1 MQASS
6 QLTDVEIKS
15 NVEKLELY
23 SDQYPFSLP
32 LRIKNFEN
40 EADYNKFIKNCEKL
54 IRGSVEY
61 KQWRNYITDVLQ
73 VNSCFVTN
81 ERMDECT
88 LEIHHHIPSL
98 FTLLKGLVNKN
109 MDKDEA
115 FSTFDICMEAIEL
128 HFANKVG
135 YVAVI
140 SSIHEKIHNNCLD
153 IPTKMVQGNYM
164 WFIENFSKYLDDEDL
179 DTINKRLSINNAEFS
194 WSKNSYPGI
203 QEKQS

>member
-1 MQASS
+1 MQAQS
-6 QLTDVEIKS
+6 QVEIKS

-23 SDQYPFSLP
+23 TENYPFSLP

-40 EADYNKFIKNCEKL
+40 EAYYNKFIKNCEKL

-88 LEIHHHIPSL
+88 LEIHHHVPSL
-98 FTLLKGLVNKN
+98 FTMLKAIVNKN
-109 MDKDEA
+109 MEKDEA
-115 FSTFDICMEAIEL
+115 FSTFDICMEAIEI

-135 YVAVI
+135 YIAVI
-140 SSIHEKIHNNCLD
+140 SSIHEKIHNNCLE
-153 IPTKMVQGNYM
+153 IPRSMIQGDYI

-179 DTINKRLSINNAEFS
+179 DTINRRLSVENSEFA
-194 WSKNSYPGI
+194 WGKDNYPGI
-203 QEKQS
+203 AENKN

>member
-1 MQASS
+1 MQS
-6 QLTDVEIKS
+6 QQEVEIKS
-15 NVEKLELY
+15 NIEKLELY

-73 VNSCFVTN
+73 VNSCFITN

-98 FTLLKGLVNKN
+98 FTLLKALVNKN

-115 FSTFDICMEAIEL
+115 FSTFDVCMEAIEI

-135 YVAVI
+135 YIAVI
-140 SSIHEKIHNNCLD
+140 SSIHEKIHNN
-153 IPTKMVQGNYM
+153 
-164 WFIENFSKYLDDEDL
+164 
-179 DTINKRLSINNAEFS
+179 
-194 WSKNSYPGI
+194 
-203 QEKQS
+203 

>member
-1 MQASS
+1 MQS
-6 QLTDVEIKS
+6 QQEVEIKS
-15 NVEKLELY
+15 NIEKLELY
-23 SDQYPFSLP
+23 SEQYPFSLP

-98 FTLLKGLVNKN
+98 FTLLKALVNKN

-115 FSTFDICMEAIEL
+115 FSTFDVCMEAIEI

-135 YVAVI
+135 YIAVI

-153 IPTKMVQGNYM
+153 VPKNMVQGNYM
-164 WFIENFSKYLDDEDL
+164 WFIENFSKYLDDDDL
-179 DTINKRLSINNAEFS
+179 DLINKRLSISDSNFTWAKDN
-194 WSKNSYPGI
+194 YPGMK
-203 QEKQS
+203 EMKS

>member
-1 MQASS
+1 MQS
-6 QLTDVEIKS
+6 QQEVEIKS
-15 NVEKLELY
+15 NIEKLELY
-23 SDQYPFSLP
+23 SEQYPFSLP

-88 LEIHHHIPSL
+88 LEIHHHVPSL
-98 FTLLKGLVNKN
+98 FTLLKAIVNKN

-115 FSTFDICMEAIEL
+115 FSTFDVCMEAIEI

-135 YVAVI
+135 YIAVI

-153 IPTKMVQGNYM
+153 VPKNMIQGNYM
-164 WFIENFSKYLDDEDL
+164 WFIENFSKYLDDDDL
-179 DTINKRLSINNAEFS
+179 DLINKRLSISDSNFTWAKDN
-194 WSKNSYPGI
+194 YPGMK
-203 QEKQS
+203 EMKS

>member
-1 MQASS
+1 MQA
-6 QLTDVEIKS
+6 QQEVEIKS
-15 NVEKLELY
+15 NIEKLELY

-98 FTLLKGLVNKN
+98 FTLLKALVNKN

-115 FSTFDICMEAIEL
+115 FSTFDVCMEAIEI

-135 YVAVI
+135 YIAVI

-153 IPTKMVQGNYM
+153 VPKNMVQGNYM
-164 WFIENFSKYLDDEDL
+164 WFIENFSKYLDDDDL
-179 DTINKRLSINNAEFS
+179 DVINKRLSISDSNFTWTKNN
-194 WSKNSYPGI
+194 YPGMKEI
-203 QEKQS
+203 KA

>member
-1 MQASS
+1 MQS
-6 QLTDVEIKS
+6 QQEVEIKS
-15 NVEKLELY
+15 NIEKLELY

-73 VNSCFVTN
+73 VNSCFITN

-98 FTLLKGLVNKN
+98 FTLLKAIVNKN

-115 FSTFDICMEAIEL
+115 FSTFDVCMEAIEI

-135 YVAVI
+135 YIAVI

-153 IPTKMVQGNYM
+153 VPKNMIQGNYM
-164 WFIENFSKYLDDEDL
+164 WFIENFSKYLDDDDL
-179 DTINKRLSINNAEFS
+179 DIINKRLAVGDSTFT
-194 WSKNSYPGI
+194 WSKDNYPGI
-203 QEKQS
+203 KEMKS

>member
-1 MQASS
+1 MHTQTN
-6 QLTDVEIKS
+6 LKEIIIES
-15 NVEKLELY
+15 NVDKLELF
-23 SDQYPFSLP
+23 SEQYPFSLP

-40 EADYNKFIKNCEKL
+40 EADYNKFLKNCEKL

-61 KQWRNYITDVLQ
+61 RQWRNYITDVLQ
-73 VNSCFVTN
+73 VNACFVTN

-98 FTLLKGLVNKN
+98 FTLLKGIVNKN
-109 MDKDEA
+109 MEQDSA

-153 IPTKMVQGNYM
+153 IPKKMVQGDYM
-164 WFIENFSKYLDDEDL
+164 WFIANFSKYLDDEDL
-179 DTINKRLSINNAEFS
+179 DIINRRLSIENSEFA
-194 WSKNSYPGI
+194 WSKDKYPGM
-203 QEKQS
+203 EKNS